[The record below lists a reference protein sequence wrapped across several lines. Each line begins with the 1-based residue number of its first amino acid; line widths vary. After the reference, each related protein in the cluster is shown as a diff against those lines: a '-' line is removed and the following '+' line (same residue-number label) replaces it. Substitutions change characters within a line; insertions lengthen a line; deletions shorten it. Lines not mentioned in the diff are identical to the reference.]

1 MAYEPRVEP
10 TLRVGRAR
18 MRLVSER
25 EPKRLPWK
33 TLGVDIVI
41 EATVALATFDQARA
55 RSRLK
60 HTVAAREHVRQRITA
75 ELDSIIDTALQRAKG
90 LSYLSHVT
98 PRPASSFASR
108 ATLASLPIR
117 SHCADRP
124 VAKIPTVLDE
134 IFCGC
139 A

>member
-1 MAYEPRVEP
+1 
-10 TLRVGRAR
+10 

-90 LSYLSHVT
+90 LSYLCHT
-98 PRPASSFASR
+98 
-108 ATLASLPIR
+108 
-117 SHCADRP
+117 
-124 VAKIPTVLDE
+124 
-134 IFCGC
+134 
-139 A
+139 